1 MVSIASANSANG
13 ASVGSEILVFA
24 VASFDANSNAPLG
37 GLVCAT
43 DGSTFEVMHSFAD
56 DAPTAVAFHDNTVF
70 VATGKGRLYLRD
82 QFGLFVEET
91 LPPGL
96 TRIDALLSHDRDRAA
111 LHIGG
116 SSATGAYLVRRAGNS
131 GYTPPVTNRYY
142 NPDVKQLLQASCA
155 SCHAGGALP
164 AATAV
169 YGLSAGLANNTADSN
184 VTRTKVDLANPAN
197 SLLIRKAL
205 GQANHLGGA
214 LIQSGSVQHNMLLA
228 YVTQGA
234 RLEATVTPPPQ
245 TQRTWVTD
253 VAPIFATLQCAGC
266 HNGGAGGLTLRT
278 GGGGMA
284 DYTSAVGGGRINSGT
299 PEASR
304 LLTWPS
310 AMPSQHQGGARY
322 PVGSAN
328 YNTILQWI
336 QQGARYQ

>member
-1 MVSIASANSANG
+1 MVSIASANSASG
-13 ASVGSEILVFA
+13 AGVGSEILVFA
-24 VASFDANSNAPLG
+24 VASFDANTNAPLG
-37 GLVCAT
+37 GVVCAT

-56 DAPTAVAFHDNTVF
+56 DAPTALAFHDNTVF

-82 QFGLFVEET
+82 QFGMFVEET

-96 TRIDALLSHDRDRAA
+96 TRIDALLSHDRDRSA

-116 SSATGAYLVRRAGNS
+116 ASAAGAYLVRRAGNS
-131 GYTPPVTNRYY
+131 GYVAPVTDRYY

-164 AATAV
+164 AASSV
-169 YGLSAGLANNTADSN
+169 YGLSAGLTNNTADHN
-184 VTRTKVDLANPAN
+184 ATRAKVDLANPAN

-228 YVTQGA
+228 WVQQGA
-234 RLEATVTPPPQ
+234 RLEVTVTPPPQ
-245 TQRTWVTD
+245 TTRTWVTD
-253 VAPIFATLQCAGC
+253 IAPIYANLQCAGC
-266 HNGGAGGLTLRT
+266 HNSGQGGLTLRT

-284 DYTSAVGGGRINSGT
+284 DYTSAVGGGRINTGM

-304 LLTWPS
+304 LLVR
-310 AMPSQHQGGARY
+310 PSQTAHAGGNRI
-322 PVGSAN
+322 PQGSAN